1 MKILLSASACSSEWG
16 SEPGVG
22 WRWAETLARDH
33 EVVVLTHKFF
43 EAHLRTA
50 PKNPSSNLS
59 YRYISVPTFGLS
71 ERVYLNSR
79 LYYVFW
85 QFYCLLYC
93 LRTGLHKDVDLIHH
107 LTLGT
112 FRFPSFLGLLGKPF
126 FMGPL
131 GGGERAPTRL
141 GRSAP
146 LRNRLIER
154 VRICG
159 ILFSKFDPGV
169 WLNCLSSTLIFCK
182 TEESRTA
189 LPSIFWKKCRIR
201 QEIGIQ
207 MPAQPDSPSPRRNED
222 SSRPLR
228 ALYAG
233 KLIGLKGVHFAI
245 EAVAEARRRGSD
257 VTLTIAGE
265 GPLQAW
271 LVELARKAGVADSV
285 EFLGHLDRAS
295 LLTAYADA
303 DVFVFPSLHDSSGN
317 VVLEAMGAGLPVI
330 CLDLGGPK
338 SFVSETTGFIVGAS
352 SMTVAQIP
360 PAIANRLI
368 ELASDRPLL
377 QRLSAAAVQRR
388 TDFLWEKQVSRVY
401 DDIAQY
407 RSTGQSKVRT

>member
-1 MKILLSASACSSEWG
+1 
-16 SEPGVG
+16 
-22 WRWAETLARDH
+22 
-33 EVVVLTHKFF
+33 
-43 EAHLRTA
+43 
-50 PKNPSSNLS
+50 
-59 YRYISVPTFGLS
+59 
-71 ERVYLNSR
+71 
-79 LYYVFW
+79 
-85 QFYCLLYC
+85 
-93 LRTGLHKDVDLIHH
+93 
-107 LTLGT
+107 
-112 FRFPSFLGLLGKPF
+112 
-126 FMGPL
+126 
-131 GGGERAPTRL
+131 
-141 GRSAP
+141 
-146 LRNRLIER
+146 
-154 VRICG
+154 
-159 ILFSKFDPGV
+159 
-169 WLNCLSSTLIFCK
+169 
-182 TEESRTA
+182 
-189 LPSIFWKKCRIR
+189 
-201 QEIGIQ
+201 
-207 MPAQPDSPSPRRNED
+207 
-222 SSRPLR
+222 
-228 ALYAG
+228 
-233 KLIGLKGVHFAI
+233 VHFAI

-271 LVELARKAGVADSV
+271 LAELARKAGVADSV

>member
-1 MKILLSASACSSEWG
+1 
-16 SEPGVG
+16 
-22 WRWAETLARDH
+22 
-33 EVVVLTHKFF
+33 
-43 EAHLRTA
+43 
-50 PKNPSSNLS
+50 
-59 YRYISVPTFGLS
+59 
-71 ERVYLNSR
+71 
-79 LYYVFW
+79 
-85 QFYCLLYC
+85 
-93 LRTGLHKDVDLIHH
+93 
-107 LTLGT
+107 
-112 FRFPSFLGLLGKPF
+112 
-126 FMGPL
+126 
-131 GGGERAPTRL
+131 
-141 GRSAP
+141 
-146 LRNRLIER
+146 
-154 VRICG
+154 
-159 ILFSKFDPGV
+159 
-169 WLNCLSSTLIFCK
+169 
-182 TEESRTA
+182 
-189 LPSIFWKKCRIR
+189 
-201 QEIGIQ
+201 
-207 MPAQPDSPSPRRNED
+207 MPAQPDSLSPRRNED